1 MTLLRRPM
9 GRRTYVGTIT
19 ILLLIASLSGCFG
32 AEENMTEITGE
43 MHPSI
48 WDRHTLEWNTSHT
61 HSFLLNAGPHHA
73 LDVQEANIEVDT
85 TGVWEGGPNSAD
97 VHLSYWLP
105 SNTQEGEEV
114 PIIAV
119 VSPYFSYGQPGDESS
134 PTNVVGGGRGEFIYD
149 NFIPHGYAFAQVAVF
164 ATEDSTGCFDYR
176 GDGEGLSIHTAVEWL
191 GNQEW
196 SNGNVA
202 IYGKSYEGATAWEAA
217 AQGSSHLKTIVPI
230 SGTTALGPLL
240 YKNGS
245 AEARSQV
252 MHSNYGG
259 SILDYDDDDLDNMCA
274 DVIEGF
280 LAGPTRYGLGEADPY
295 MDNYYDERSHIDK
308 ALGTYNGSIYWVQGL
323 QDWNVDP
330 HQVFGGPPGTN
341 WYQEYIDN
349 GYEVAGMIGQ
359 WEHNYPDQWTKH
371 NNQDSGYGGEAIHNM
386 TRWDWAQDLFEWME
400 YYLKDIGPAP
410 ALHAQVQRNDG
421 EWRIEE
427 TWPPLDVERM
437 SLDMSECSNDGSFL
451 GGGAPVVGGGQ
462 VVTVECPAMSNMDL
476 HIAGLATLHLQ
487 AVPTFDGGQV
497 FIEMQDAETG
507 LRLGH
512 ATMDIRYHAGGYDA
526 QTVIPGV
533 AVTMMMEFQAIDAIL
548 PAGHGLLFIMS
559 DQGEDY
565 LAPACGNACTVHVL
579 PSSSTLELP
588 IIDRDGSNVLITP
601 QPSE

>member
-1 MTLLRRPM
+1 M
-9 GRRTYVGTIT
+9 GSPRAASCLTV
-19 ILLLIASLSGCFG
+19 LLLVTSLSGCFG
-32 AEENMTEITGE
+32 AEETAIDSSEE
-43 MHPSI
+43 SYPSI
-48 WDRHTLEWNTSHT
+48 WDRHTLEWNVSHT
-61 HSFLLNAGPHHA
+61 HSFLLNPGPHHA

-85 TGVWEGGPNSAD
+85 TGLWEGGPNSAN

-114 PIIAV
+114 PVIAV
-119 VSPYFSYGQPGDESS
+119 ISPYFSYGQPGDESS

-164 ATEDSTGCFDYR
+164 ATEESTGCFDYR

-217 AQGSSHLKTIVPI
+217 AQGSPHLKTIVPI

-400 YYLKDIGPAP
+400 YYLKGIGPAP

-427 TWPPLDVERM
+427 TWPPSDVERM
-437 SLDMSECSNDGSFL
+437 SLDMSECSNDGAFL

-462 VVTVECPAMSNMDL
+462 VVTVECPAMSNIDL

-497 FIEMQDAETG
+497 FVEMQDAETG

-526 QTVIPGV
+526 QTVTPGV
-533 AVTMMMEFQAIDAIL
+533 VVTMMMEFQAIDAIL
-548 PAGHGLLFIMS
+548 PAFHGLRFIMS
-559 DQGEDY
+559 EAGEDY

-579 PSSSTLELP
+579 PSSSTLEIP
-588 IIDRDGSNVLITP
+588 IIHRDGSNTLITP
-601 QPSE
+601 QVVS

>member
-1 MTLLRRPM
+1 M
-9 GRRTYVGTIT
+9 GRRRQVGLMIA
-19 ILLLIASLSGCFG
+19 LLLFTPLSGCFG
-32 AEENMTEITGE
+32 SPATITDE
-43 MHPSI
+43 VEDQYPSI

-61 HSFLLNAGPHHA
+61 HTFVLEPGPYTP
-73 LDVQEANIEVDT
+73 LDVQEAYIEVDT
-85 TGVWEGGPNSAD
+85 TGVWEGGPNSAT

-105 SNTQEGEEV
+105 SNTQDGEKV
-114 PIIAV
+114 PVIAV

-134 PTNVVGGGRGEFIYD
+134 PTNIVGGGRGEFIYD

-164 ATEDSTGCFDYR
+164 ATEESTGCFDYR

-191 GNQEW
+191 GQQNW
-196 SNGNVA
+196 SNGNVG

-259 SILDYDDDDLDNMCA
+259 SILDYDADDLDNLCG
-274 DVIEGF
+274 DVFEGF
-280 LAGPTRYGLGEADPY
+280 LAGPTRYGLGELDPY

-330 HQVFGGPPGTN
+330 HQVFGGPPGVN

-386 TRWDWAQDLFEWME
+386 TRWDWAQDLFEWFE
-400 YYLKDIGPAP
+400 YYLKGVGPAP
-410 ALHAQVQRNDG
+410 PLHAQVQRNDG

-427 TWPPLDVERM
+427 TWPPHDVEFQRIDL
-437 SLDMSECSNDGSFL
+437 SACTSSGVWVGTGSFI
-451 GGGAPVVGGGQ
+451 VGGEDSL
-462 VVTVECPAMSNMDL
+462 TVDCNPLSTDSDTI
-476 HIAGLATLHLQ
+476 IAGLAPLHLTV
-487 AVPTFDGGQV
+487 VPNFDGGQV
-497 FIEMQDAETG
+497 FVEMQDSETG
-507 LRLGH
+507 VRLGH
-512 ATMDIRYHAGGYDA
+512 ATMDVRYHAGGYEA
-526 QTVIPGV
+526 QTVVPGEIV
-533 AVTMMMEFQAIDAIL
+533 VMMMEFQAIDAIL
-548 PAGHGLLFIMS
+548 PAGHGLRFVMTET
-559 DQGEDY
+559 GEDY
-565 LAPACGNACTVHVL
+565 LQPACSPTCFMHVL
-579 PSSSTLELP
+579 PSLSTFDAP
-588 IIDRDGSNVLITP
+588 TIVRDGSNVLITP
-601 QPSE
+601 QVDE

>member
-1 MTLLRRPM
+1 MRCAILF
-9 GRRTYVGTIT
+9 T
-19 ILLLIASLSGCFG
+19 ILLLATPLSGCFG
-32 AEENMTEITGE
+32 EDELPIIEPVDDTYPT
-43 MHPSI
+43 I
-48 WDRHTLEWNTSHT
+48 WDRHTLEWNTNHT
-61 HSFLLNAGPHHA
+61 HSFLLYPGPHYA
-73 LDVQEANIEVDT
+73 LEVQEQNIEVDT
-85 TGVWEGGPNSAD
+85 TGIWEGGPNSAT

-105 SNTQEGEEV
+105 SNTEDGERV
-114 PIIAV
+114 PVIAV
-119 VSPYFSYGQPGDESS
+119 ISPYFSYGQPGDEST
-134 PTNVVGGGRGEFIYD
+134 PTNVVGAGRGEFIYD

-164 ATEDSTGCFDYR
+164 ATEESTGCFDYR

-191 GNQEW
+191 GQQNW

-217 AQGSSHLKTIVPI
+217 AQGSKHLKTIVPI

-259 SILDYDDDDLDNMCA
+259 SILDYDGDDLDNLCA
-274 DVIEGF
+274 DVAEGF

-330 HQVFGGPPGTN
+330 HQVFGGPPGVN
-341 WYQEYIDN
+341 WYHEYSEN
-349 GYEVAGMIGQ
+349 GYDVAGMIGQ

-400 YYLKDIGPAP
+400 YYLKGIGPKP

-421 EWRIEE
+421 QWRIEE
-427 TWPPLDVERM
+427 TWPPKDIEWLT
-437 SLDMSECSNDGSFL
+437 LDMSECNTDGAFL

-462 VVTVECPAMSNMDL
+462 VVTVDCPTLSDNNL
-476 HIAGLATLHLQ
+476 HIAGLATLHLET
-487 AVPTFDGGQV
+487 VPTFDGGQV
-497 FIEMQDAETG
+497 FIEMQDLATG

-526 QTVIPGV
+526 QTVIPGE

-548 PAGHGLLFIMS
+548 PAGHGLRFVMS
-559 DQGEDY
+559 EQGEDY
-565 LAPACGNACTVHVL
+565 LAPACGNTCTVHVL
-579 PSSSTLELP
+579 PSSSTFNLP
-588 IIDRDGSNVLITP
+588 IIHRDEKATFITP
-601 QPSE
+601 QITP

>member
-1 MTLLRRPM
+1 MCRWIPSLLM
-9 GRRTYVGTIT
+9 IGI
-19 ILLLIASLSGCFG
+19 ILTMPLSGCFG
-32 AEENMTEITGE
+32 AQSSIENEGDANPYPDIYE
-43 MHPSI
+43 
-48 WDRHTLEWNTSHT
+48 RHTLGWNTTHT
-61 HSFLLNAGPHHA
+61 HSFVQESGPYHA
-73 LDVQEANIEVDT
+73 LDVQEATIEVDT

-114 PIIAV
+114 PVIAV
-119 VSPYFSYGQPGDESS
+119 ISPYFSYGPPSSESS

-164 ATEDSTGCFDYR
+164 ATEESTGCFDYR
-176 GDGEGLSIHTAVEWL
+176 GDGEGISIHTAVEWL
-191 GNQEW
+191 GNQNW

-259 SILDYDDDDLDNMCA
+259 SILDYDSEDIDNMCV
-274 DVIEGF
+274 DVLEGF

-308 ALGTYNGSIYWVQGL
+308 ALGKYNGSIYWVQGL

-341 WYQEYIDN
+341 WYQEYMDN
-349 GYEVAGMIGQ
+349 GYEVAGMLGQ

-371 NNQDSGYGGEAIHNM
+371 NAQDSGYGGEAIHNM

-400 YYLKDIGPAP
+400 YYLKGIGPAP

-427 TWPPLDVERM
+427 TWPPLDVQRL
-437 SLDMSECSNDGSFL
+437 SLDLSECDYNGAFI
-451 GGGAPVVGGGQ
+451 GGGAPAVGGGQ
-462 VVTVECPAMSNMDL
+462 SLILDCPTMSEDSDL
-476 HIAGLATLHLQ
+476 LVSGLATIHLS

-497 FIEMQDAETG
+497 FVELQDAETG
-507 LRLGH
+507 MRLGH
-512 ATMDIRYHAGGYDA
+512 ATMDIRYHAGGYEA
-526 QTVIPGV
+526 QTVVPGQQ
-533 AVTMMMEFQAIDAIL
+533 VTMLMEFQAIDAII
-548 PAGHGLLFIMS
+548 PAGHGLRFVLT
-559 DQGEDY
+559 DTGEDY
-565 LAPACGNACTVHVL
+565 LAPACGSACSVHVL
-579 PSSSTLELP
+579 PSSSIFELP
-588 IIDRDGSNVLITP
+588 IIHRDGGNVLITP
-601 QPSE
+601 QVSE